1 MDSKN
6 SLLRALRHIGMV
18 GQLGL
23 GLVGPAVV
31 FTLIGVA
38 ICHYTDCGGWLI
50 ALLFVLGLL
59 GGIVATI
66 RTVFAYQQI
75 TKKEEERIE
84 DEQDRFDR

>member
-23 GLVGPAVV
+23 GLIGPAVV

-38 ICHYTDCGGWLI
+38 ICHYTGCGGWLI
-50 ALLFVLGLL
+50 ALLFILGLL
-59 GGIVATI
+59 GGIVTTI

-75 TKKEEERIE
+75 TKKEEERDAE
-84 DEQDRFDR
+84 DRSDR